1 VIGARYTGDTKK
13 ISLPVRWRWCPVN
26 GFRKL
31 FNQPGAKELSFKA
44 GIIYADFYANH
55 EFSVFDFDGRD
66 IHGCQGRGAG

>member
-1 VIGARYTGDTKK
+1 MVSGQR
-13 ISLPVRWRWCPVN
+13 ISEI
-26 GFRKL
+26 FH
-31 FNQPGAKELSFKA
+31 QPGAKELSLQA